1 MNPPPP
7 EWPDLAGRLIPGGH
21 LLPVRI
27 YFEDTDF
34 SGVVYHG
41 SYIRFMERGRS
52 DFVRLLGVG
61 HAGLDAG
68 DHGEPLAFAVHRI
81 HIDFFRPARID
92 DLVEVTTMVK
102 AVTGARLVL
111 NQTVTRG
118 GERLTDADVTIV
130 LVNRDGRARRIP
142 DSVRETL
149 HAAAVAAGV
158 AEDGPREPG

>member
-1 MNPPPP
+1 MTSPKT
-7 EWPDLAGRLIPGGH
+7 WPDLAGRLIPGGH
-21 LLPVRI
+21 VLPVRI

-52 DFVRLLGVG
+52 DFVRLLGVA

-68 DHGEPLAFAVHRI
+68 EHGEQLAFAVHRI

-102 AVTGARLVL
+102 AVTGARLIL
-111 NQTVTRG
+111 TQTVTRD
-118 GERLTDADVTIV
+118 GERLTEAEVTIV
-130 LVNRDGRARRIP
+130 LITREGRARRIP

-149 HAAAVAAGV
+149 HAAAAATGV
-158 AEDGPREPG
+158 A

>member
-1 MNPPPP
+1 VTSTAS
-7 EWPDLAGRLIPGGH
+7 WPDLAGRLIPGGH
-21 LLPVRI
+21 VLPVRV

-52 DFVRLLGVG
+52 DFVRLLGVA
-61 HAGLDAG
+61 HASLDAG

-81 HIDFFRPARID
+81 NIGFFRPARID

-111 NQTVTRG
+111 DQTVSRD
-118 GERLTDADVTIV
+118 GERLTEAEVTIV
-130 LVNRDGRARRIP
+130 LITRDGKARRIP
-142 DSVRETL
+142 DSVRATL
-149 HAAAVAAGV
+149 HAAAEAAGSG
-158 AEDGPREPG
+158 AAPD